1 MNALAN
7 DEQLLQTPVGELAQS
22 SSAELFHLRGSVAAR
37 IAKDKAI
44 QSHIDAAIDFRLGD
58 RVNRLR
64 LELGRES
71 GVIHLDD
78 GDVRVTSELKKEVQ
92 WDQAKLAEIAKR
104 IAQSGE
110 DVRQYIDISYSV
122 AESRFK
128 AWPEMLR
135 ASFLEARTV
144 KTGRASYRLAL
155 MKE

>member
-64 LELGRES
+64 LELGGHAILEVSVDILFREFAA
-71 GVIHLDD
+71 D
-78 GDVRVTSELKKEVQ
+78 GAPLLQ
-92 WDQAKLAEIAKR
+92 LHQQAKR
-104 IAQSGE
+104 SFHSG
-110 DVRQYIDISYSV
+110 
-122 AESRFK
+122 A
-128 AWPEMLR
+128 PM
-135 ASFLEARTV
+135 
-144 KTGRASYRLAL
+144 
-155 MKE
+155 